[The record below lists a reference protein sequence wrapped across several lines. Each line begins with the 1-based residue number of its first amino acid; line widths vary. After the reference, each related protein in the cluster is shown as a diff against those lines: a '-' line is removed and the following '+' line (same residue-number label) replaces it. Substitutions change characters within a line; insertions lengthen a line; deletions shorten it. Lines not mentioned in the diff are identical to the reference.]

1 MLMTAIP
8 AKVVLETVNKKKVR
22 NVNLKKKHVRV
33 QLKDLASKLNVFI
46 ILQISSFYLF
56 VYLFQGA

>member
-22 NVNLKKKHVRV
+22 NVNLKKTCKSTAKR
-33 QLKDLASKLNVFI
+33 LGL
-46 ILQISSFYLF
+46 
-56 VYLFQGA
+56 